1 MKSSQPRTKLSDL
14 GIDLESIP
22 DPAIRQA
29 ITLLFNLVEEVSL
42 DNDRLRAENQALRDE
57 NARLKGEQGKPN
69 IRGNNRSDIS
79 SEQERKAGRKSPK
92 TKGSKNNRLTITR
105 TEEVPIDKASLPTDA
120 VPKGYETTIIQDLV
134 ITTEVIELKRET
146 YYSPS
151 RHRTFTAPV
160 PAGYEG
166 AFGPRLKSIVIL
178 LKTLGSMTEPAITE
192 LVQSFG
198 VDITK
203 SSIDRIL
210 LGKKQPLHDEKAD
223 IFTAGL
229 ASTSYQHIDD
239 TAARVRGENH
249 HSHVMCNPF
258 YSAFFTRKHK
268 NRLSVLCILSGVDA
282 PDELPHVWNLEAAA
296 ILAALGWPNKHDQLV
311 ASLPRGKPLTK
322 TELTTWCEAQGLSA
336 TATERLAEAM
346 AIAAYHVR
354 TDIPVVSIFMADD
367 APQFKL
373 LTKELALCW
382 IHDGR
387 HYKKLKPVVAWHRQ
401 LLEAFLD
408 EYWEFY
414 HQLLAY
420 KDGPN
425 PEAAAELRTR
435 FAELFSTQT
444 GYDQLDDRIAKTKAK
459 QPELLLVLTHP
470 ELPLHNN
477 PAELGARAQ
486 VRKRDVSLHTMTDE
500 GTKVQDTL
508 LTIAETAKKLKVNL
522 YDYLFDRISGAY
534 AMPSLADTIRE
545 RSSQVIAEA

>member
-1 MKSSQPRTKLSDL
+1 MTKLSDL
-14 GIDLESIP
+14 GIDLESIS

-29 ITLLFNLVEEVSL
+29 VTLLFNLVEEVSL
-42 DNDRLRAENQALRDE
+42 DNDRLRADNQTLRNE
-57 NARLKGEQGKPN
+57 IARLKGEQGKPN
-69 IRGNNRSDIS
+69 IRGKNRSNIS
-79 SEQERKAGRKSPK
+79 SEGERKTDRKPPK
-92 TKGSKNNRLTITR
+92 TKDSKNNRLTITR
-105 TEEVPIDKASLPTDA
+105 TEIVPIDHGALPADA
-120 VPKGYETTIIQDLV
+120 VAKGYETSIVQDLV
-134 ITTEVIELKRET
+134 ITAEVIELRRET

-151 RHRTFTAPV
+151 LHRTFTAPV

-166 AFGPRLKSIVIL
+166 AFGPRTKSVIVL
-178 LKTLGSMTEPAITE
+178 LKALGNMTEPAITQ
-192 LVQSFG
+192 LMSNFG
-198 VDITK
+198 VAITK

-210 LGKKQPLHDEKAD
+210 LGNKQPLHDEKTN

-249 HSHVMCNPF
+249 HSHVICNPF
-258 YSAFFTRKHK
+258 YSAFFTRKRK
-268 NRLSVLCILSGVDA
+268 DRLSVLCILSGVGS

-296 ILAALGWPNKHDQLV
+296 ILAALGWANKHDQLV
-311 ASLPRGKPLTK
+311 ESLPRKILTK
-322 TELTTWCEAQGLSA
+322 SELTAWCKTHDLSD
-336 TATERLAEAM
+336 TATRRLTEAM
-346 AIAAYHVR
+346 AIAAYHMR

-373 LTKELALCW
+373 LTKALVLCW

-387 HYKKLKPVVAWHRQ
+387 HYKKLRPVVARHQR

-420 KDGPN
+420 KDDPN
-425 PEAAAELRTR
+425 PETAAGLQAR
-435 FAELFSTQT
+435 FTELFSTKT
-444 GYDQLDDRIAKTKAK
+444 GYDQLDDRITKTKAK

-486 VRKRDVSLHTMTDE
+486 VRKRGVSLHTMTDE

-508 LTIAETAKKLKVNL
+508 LTITETAKKLGVNL
-522 YDYLFDRISGAY
+522 YDYLFDRVSGTY
-534 AMPSLADTIRE
+534 AMTSLADTIRE
-545 RSSQVIAEA
+545 RSGQVTAGV